1 MRNSPFQS
9 AVAFYVALA
18 ALVLV
23 LPGLMGSVAT
33 ASVVLVFAIA
43 AASCNL
49 LLGYAGLLSF
59 AQGSFFGVGSYVIGL
74 ALKTW
79 PGLGLAALPL
89 SMAAGMT
96 VAFIIG
102 ALSIRQRGIYFVMI
116 TLAMAQLAFFAALS
130 FPALTG
136 GENGLLDI
144 PRPALGLDGLVNEG
158 QAQYLLA
165 VLAFFCVFAFL
176 RRVVS
181 SPFGKV
187 LDATREN
194 EIRAV
199 TVGYNV
205 QKLKLVAFCISGA
218 LTALAGAL
226 YALQLRSAP
235 LSNIDLMTSET
246 ILVMAILGGRRSL
259 IGAAFGALA
268 MTLMAEQLSQ
278 IWPRWQMIVGFV
290 LIAIVLYAPDGLSG
304 LWRQLT
310 EKLKSRTTDGSVK
323 VQVKRS

>member
-1 MRNSPFQS
+1 M
-9 AVAFYVALA
+9 AFYVALA
-18 ALVLV
+18 ALALV
-23 LPGLMGSVAT
+23 LPSLMGSVAT

-59 AQGSFFGVGSYVIGL
+59 AQGSFFGVGSYVVGL

-96 VAFIIG
+96 VALIIG

-130 FPALTG
+130 FPSLTG

-144 PRPALGLDGLVNEG
+144 PRPALGLDGLANEG
-158 QAQYLLA
+158 TAQYLLV

-235 LSNIDLMTSET
+235 LSNIDLLTSET

-290 LIAIVLYAPDGLSG
+290 LIAVVLYAPDGLGG
-304 LWRQLT
+304 LWRQLAT
-310 EKLKSRTTDGSVK
+310 RLKLGSTGSGASM
-323 VQVKRS
+323 QEERS

>member
-1 MRNSPFQS
+1 M
-9 AVAFYVALA
+9 AV
-18 ALVLV
+18 V
-23 LPGLMGSVAT
+23 LPSLMGSVAT

-59 AQGSFFGVGSYVIGL
+59 AQGSFFGVGSYVVGL
-74 ALKTW
+74 ALKAW
-79 PGLGLAALPL
+79 PGLGLGALAL
-89 SMAAGMT
+89 AVVAGMV
-96 VAFIIG
+96 VALIIG

-144 PRPALGLDGLVNEG
+144 PRPNLGMTGLMNEG
-158 QAQYLLA
+158 QAQYLLVVA
-165 VLAFFCVFAFL
+165 VFFCVFAFL

-205 QKLKLVAFCISGA
+205 QKFKLVAFCISGG

-259 IGAAFGALA
+259 VGAAFGALA

-278 IWPRWQMIVGFV
+278 IWPRWQMIVGFI
-290 LIAIVLYAPDGLSG
+290 LIAVVLFAPDGLG
-304 LWRQLT
+304 GIWRQLAD
-310 EKLKSRTTDGSVK
+310 KLRKADAGTSQAAGQTGLHK
-323 VQVKRS
+323 ELP

>member
-1 MRNSPFQS
+1 MT
-9 AVAFYVALA
+9 FYVALA
-18 ALVLV
+18 ALALV
-23 LPGLMGSVAT
+23 LPSLMGSVAT

-59 AQGSFFGVGSYVIGL
+59 AQGSFFGVGSYVVGL

-79 PGLGLAALPL
+79 PDLGLAALPL

-96 VAFIIG
+96 LALIIG

-116 TLAMAQLAFFAALS
+116 TLAMAQLAYFTALS
-130 FPALTG
+130 FPSLTG

-158 QAQYLLA
+158 QAQYLLV

-235 LSNIDLMTSET
+235 LSNIDLLTSET

-268 MTLMAEQLSQ
+268 MTLMAEELSR

-290 LIAIVLYAPDGLSG
+290 LIAVVLYAPDGLSG
-304 LWRQLT
+304 LWRQLA
-310 EKLKSRTTDGSVK
+310 EKFRRRPPTNANAAALQEERP
-323 VQVKRS
+323 

>member
-1 MRNSPFQS
+1 M
-9 AVAFYVALA
+9 AFYVALA
-18 ALVLV
+18 ALALV
-23 LPGLMGSVAT
+23 LPSLMGSVAT

-59 AQGSFFGVGSYVIGL
+59 AQGSFFGVGSYVVGL

-96 VAFIIG
+96 VALLIG

-130 FPALTG
+130 FPSLTG

-144 PRPALGLDGLVNEG
+144 SRPALGLDGLVNEG
-158 QAQYLLA
+158 LAQYLLV

-205 QKLKLVAFCISGA
+205 KKLKLVAFCISGA

-235 LSNIDLMTSET
+235 LSNIDLLTSET

-268 MTLMAEQLSQ
+268 MTVMAEQLSQ

-290 LIAIVLYAPDGLSG
+290 LIAVVLYAPDGLSG
-304 LWRQLT
+304 LWRQLAAR
-310 EKLKSRTTDGSVK
+310 LKRGSTGSGASM
-323 VQVKRS
+323 QEERS